1 MKTRHFLTVAEKIEI
16 LDYHEKY
23 KEISMRN
30 LSAIFSQKY
39 EKSTRMQLSIQHFT
53 LFKLEIISSNISVKF
68 FTFDLSRM
76 YARSHDSL
84 IIQCFEKRRDVNI
97 TQLID
102 VKGQPSKTVKYH
114 HKLIWFCGLFA
125 NFTCFVKG

>member
-1 MKTRHFLTVAEKIEI
+1 
-16 LDYHEKY
+16 
-23 KEISMRN
+23 
-30 LSAIFSQKY
+30 
-39 EKSTRMQLSIQHFT
+39 
-53 LFKLEIISSNISVKF
+53 
-68 FTFDLSRM
+68 M

-125 NFTCFVKG
+125 NLFRKRLNVMLLEVSLSS

>member
-1 MKTRHFLTVAEKIEI
+1 MK
-16 LDYHEKY
+16 
-23 KEISMRN
+23 
-30 LSAIFSQKY
+30 
-39 EKSTRMQLSIQHFT
+39 KSPRMQLSIQHFT

-84 IIQCFEKRRDVNI
+84 IIQCFEKRRGDVNI

>member
-1 MKTRHFLTVAEKIEI
+1 
-16 LDYHEKY
+16 
-23 KEISMRN
+23 
-30 LSAIFSQKY
+30 
-39 EKSTRMQLSIQHFT
+39 MQLSIQHFT

-102 VKGQPSKTVKYH
+102 VKGQPYH
-114 HKLIWFCGLFA
+114 LKL
-125 NFTCFVKG
+125 